1 MKLTK
6 SSLKALIKEC
16 IIEVFEE
23 GIGSSEASAT
33 LKESTKKNI
42 SKTKTRRGSQLRS
55 TALDSIRFDKKAD
68 TVAKNLTQD
77 PVMQSIFSDT
87 AKTTLQDQFAASSS
101 GPLIPAGADA
111 AQIAAAQSSP
121 EDLFEGSS
129 NWAALAF
136 SENVPGKV

>member
-23 GIGSSEASAT
+23 GIGSSEVSAT
-33 LKESTKKNI
+33 LKESTKKNL
-42 SKTKTRRGSQLRS
+42 SKPKPRRGSQLRS

-87 AKTTLQDQFAASSS
+87 AKTTLQEQFAATSNA
-101 GPLIPAGADA
+101 PTVPAGADR
-111 AQIAAAQSSP
+111 AQLVAAQSNP
-121 EDLFEGSS
+121 EDLFEGSN

-136 SENVPGKV
+136 SENLPGQV